1 MQKQCVATTTTTKT
15 TLIILREG
23 GEGYKE
29 FKGDRNRMW
38 GMWSEFKLEFII
50 SLVLFH
56 KSSHLKETLT
66 LN

>member
-29 FKGDRNRMW
+29 FKGGRNR
-38 GMWSEFKLEFII
+38 MWSEFKLEFII
-50 SLVLFH
+50 SLVLFQ
-56 KSSHLKETLT
+56 K
-66 LN
+66 